1 MYVQFVS
8 HSAASNLGIFVF
20 LRMKEENKKSYC
32 ELVQIGPKL
41 LQLVGEFYA

>member
-20 LRMKEENKKSYC
+20 LGMEEENRK
-32 ELVQIGPKL
+32 KL
-41 LQLVGEFYA
+41 L